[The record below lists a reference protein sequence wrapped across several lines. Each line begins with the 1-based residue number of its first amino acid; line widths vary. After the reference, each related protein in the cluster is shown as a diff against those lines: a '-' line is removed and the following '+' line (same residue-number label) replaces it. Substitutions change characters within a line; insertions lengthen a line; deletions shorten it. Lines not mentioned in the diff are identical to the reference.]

1 MLQTQV
7 NYWNLVETQRHNLA
21 SEDYYNRSLSETTRH
36 NLASEDYYNRNL
48 GETTRHNL
56 VTEKQNQT
64 SLNEQARHNTTTEY
78 LTYQAQNETARHN
91 QVMEGQGWA
100 VITET
105 NRHNVASEN
114 ETVRHNI
121 RVENEATR
129 HNTATEA
136 ETTRHNLA
144 SEGID
149 YANSQTNRYNAET
162 NRMNAYTNQRN
173 ASTNAYNA
181 AIQADYTS
189 GMIDIGMKNAST
201 NVLKQFSYDS
211 SVQSQNKLNKA
222 NADLAKKKAQY
233 AGQQNAREWVNTGI
247 NALNAV
253 GKVLGGIG
261 KKGFA
266 GAKIQSPK
274 RRVKG
279 NTAAKRFRPNR
290 GVVTKPRKGRK
301 RR

>member
-21 SEDYYNRSLSETTRH
+21 SEDYYNRSLSET
-36 NLASEDYYNRNL
+36 N
-48 GETTRHNL
+48 RHNL
-56 VTEKQNQT
+56 VTEAQNQT

-78 LTYQAQNETARHN
+78 LTYQANNENVRHN
-91 QVMEGQGWA
+91 QVMEAQGWS

-105 NRHNVASEN
+105 NRHNVATENENKRHNVQMEN
-114 ETVRHNI
+114 ETVRHN
-121 RVENEATR
+121 T
-129 HNTATEA
+129 TTEK

-144 SEGID
+144 AESID
-149 YANSQTNRYNAET
+149 YTNSQTNRYNAET

-173 ASTNAYNA
+173 AKTNAYNA
-181 AIQADYTS
+181 SVNADYSS
-189 GMIDIGMKNAST
+189 GMLDIGMKNAST
-201 NVLKQFSYDS
+201 NVLKQFTYDS

-233 AGQQNAREWVNTGI
+233 AGQQNAREWINTGI

-253 GKVLGGIG
+253 GKALGSLGKPKIG
-261 KKGFA
+261 AKVTVPGRRRVVASMPKRVIIA
-266 GAKIQSPK
+266 GAKLGSPK
-274 RRVKG
+274 VR
-279 NTAAKRFRPNR
+279 
-290 GVVTKPRKGRK
+290 RK